1 MHDSSASGSR
11 GVQAGPG
18 GEMAS
23 GASRHEL
30 AEAPNLPELF
40 IGLMQVA
47 FSAFGGG
54 LSAWSQ
60 RIIVEQRRWM
70 SNEEF
75 LTGLTVARLLPGP
88 NQINMAVY
96 VGASFHGLR
105 GALVALAGMLLL
117 PFTLLMGLGLLY
129 FSFHTLPA
137 VDRVLAGV
145 VAAAAGMALSMGFK
159 ILGEYRRDPV
169 ALILALATLV
179 AMEVFQVRLVPLVL
193 VAGPLAMAWYWPRQ
207 GPSHPPASSP

>member
-1 MHDSSASGSR
+1 MTDPETA
-11 GVQAGPG
+11 QAP
-18 GEMAS
+18 
-23 GASRHEL
+23 
-30 AEAPNLPELF
+30 APSLRELF

-60 RIIVEQRRWM
+60 RIIVEQRRWLT
-70 SNEEF
+70 NEEF

-96 VGASFHGLR
+96 VGAWFHGLP

-117 PFTLLMGLGLLY
+117 PFSLLMALGLLY

-137 VDRVLAGV
+137 IDRVLAGV

-169 ALILALATLV
+169 ALLLALITLV
-179 AMEVFQVRLVPLVL
+179 AMEVFNVRLVPLVL
-193 VAGPLAMAWYWPRQ
+193 VLGPLAMAWYWPRQ
-207 GPSHPPASSP
+207 PSPRPPAASS